1 MSRLAASMPRIIA
14 IFLSVVLALPS
25 FAAPRTSSKSDNKVK
40 STGGSR
46 LEGRVMGP
54 DGKPVRGA
62 IVSARSLDGDASWS
76 SLPSDNRGRFRLPPL
91 PYGWA
96 DLVVTTAKGD
106 FLGDQAINLPPG
118 TKVIVNFDLLET
130 ADKPASWW
138 TDRRVE
144 PPAGLSL
151 DQVAGM
157 AQSSQRLVGVEYW
170 KSPAG
175 IAILASV
182 GVVALGAIA
191 AGGGKY
197 KAPSSR

>member
-1 MSRLAASMPRIIA
+1 
-14 IFLSVVLALPS
+14 VTLALPA
-25 FAAPRTSSKSDNKVK
+25 FAAPGSGSEPDKGKPKSAA
-40 STGGSR
+40 GSR
-46 LEGRVMGP
+46 LEGRVIGP

-62 IVSARSLDGDASWS
+62 IVTVRSLDGDASWS
-76 SLPSDNRGRFRLPPL
+76 SLPADGRGRFRLQSL

-96 DLVVTTAKGD
+96 DLVVTTPHGE

-118 TKVIVNFDLLET
+118 TKVVVNFDLLET

-144 PPAGLSL
+144 VPSGVDLA
-151 DQVAGM
+151 QVAGM
-157 AQSSQRLVGVEYW
+157 AQSSQRLTGVEYW
-170 KSPAG
+170 KSPGG

-182 GVVALGAIA
+182 TVVALGLIA

-197 KAPSSR
+197 KAPSN